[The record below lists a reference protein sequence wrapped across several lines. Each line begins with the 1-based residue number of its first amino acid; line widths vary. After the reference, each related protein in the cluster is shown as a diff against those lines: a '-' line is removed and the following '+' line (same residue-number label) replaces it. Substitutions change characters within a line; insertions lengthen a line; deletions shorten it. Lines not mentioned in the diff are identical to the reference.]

1 MLIDFRKDRT
11 VIPAIK
17 INDCALERVSS
28 YKPLGLWIDDDLKYK
43 TNTEYMVKKAAK
55 RLHFLK
61 ILKGYNAPRENLK
74 TFYISAIRSILEFG
88 TKICHG
94 SLTEEQSKDIER
106 IQRHG
111 IKIIYPKKTY
121 EQALIECGME
131 TLENRR
137 EKMCIKLI
145 NDMKDLIHKL
155 NELLPPTVGH
165 VRERDTR
172 LTVDFTK
179 LLPKYSKFRF
189 KVRKFVAKFKVHI
202 ENHKPVS

>member
-17 INDCALERVSS
+17 INDCVLERVSS
-28 YKPLGLWIDDDLKYK
+28 CKLLGLWIDDDLKWK
-43 TNTEYMVKKAAK
+43 TNTECIVKNAAK

-61 ILKGYNAPRENLK
+61 FLKGYNAPREDLK
-74 TFYISAIRSILEFG
+74 TFYISAIKINPGIWDQNLAWEFDRE
-88 TKICHG
+88 T
-94 SLTEEQSKDIER
+94 
-106 IQRHG
+106 IQGHRD
-111 IKIIYPKKTY
+111 
-121 EQALIECGME
+121 EQALIECDME

-172 LTVDFTK
+172 LNTN
-179 LLPKYSKFRF
+179 KFYNFKCRTERF
-189 KVRKFVAKFKVHI
+189 S
-202 ENHKPVS
+202 NSL